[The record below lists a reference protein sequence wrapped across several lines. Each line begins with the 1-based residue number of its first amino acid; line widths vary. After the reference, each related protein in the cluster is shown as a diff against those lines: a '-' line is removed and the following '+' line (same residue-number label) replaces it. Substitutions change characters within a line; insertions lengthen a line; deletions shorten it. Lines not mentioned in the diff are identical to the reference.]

1 MCDYIRRSLFLTVL
15 VVGLL
20 TLFGAA
26 TARAQGFISPFI
38 GYDFS
43 GDSGCPEL
51 QNCNDKKPN
60 FGVML
65 GAMGNVFGFEE
76 EFGYAKDF
84 FRTAPATSSSVITVM
99 SNLMIV
105 PKIGPVRPYVVAGFG
120 LMRTTALTT
129 LLSLQVSDNNNVGY
143 DLGGGIMVFF
153 GSHVGIRGDIRGYR
167 SLQDLKV
174 FGVVIGDTKLNFG
187 RADAGL
193 VLKF

>member
-1 MCDYIRRSLFLTVL
+1 MRTGQVLRGLVGLVVL
-15 VVGLL
+15 V
-20 TLFGAA
+20 FAFPAA
-26 TARAQGFISPFI
+26 ARADGFINPFL
-38 GYDFS
+38 GYHFG
-43 GDSGCPEL
+43 GDEACPTVTRCDNRKINL
-51 QNCNDKKPN
+51 GVS
-60 FGVML
+60 FGVM
-65 GAMGNVFGFEE
+65 GNIVGFEE
-76 EFGYAKDF
+76 DLGYAKNF
-84 FRTAPATSSSVITVM
+84 FGTEDAGLQSNVVTLM

-120 LMRTTALTT
+120 LMRTTASTT